1 MSQADK
7 THAGNAASMKVVILG
22 LIFGSITACPGPRSA
37 SIIFNNSD
45 TAIILA
51 YNMRSVARPL
61 DGKLVCPLQNDESQ
75 LPRIKLGKP
84 KGNVWIGDT
93 WEYVPGFESIQE
105 VCNVQFELDPGFS
118 ALIYSGGACS
128 DYKEFLKGAH
138 FQSTLDYLKI
148 QTQDGEIEF
157 TDWETSKHFSRVSK
171 HLCLLEIG

>member
-1 MSQADK
+1 MSQANK
-7 THAGNAASMKVVILG
+7 THAGKTVPLKVVVLG
-22 LIFGSITACPGPRSA
+22 LMFGSIAACPGPRSA

-45 TAIILA
+45 TTITLA

-75 LPRIKLGKP
+75 LPRIRLGKP

-93 WEYVPGFESIQE
+93 WEYVPGYESVQE
-105 VCNVQFELDPGFS
+105 VCDVRFDLDPGFS
-118 ALIYSGGACS
+118 AMIYSGGPCS
-128 DYKEFLKGAH
+128 DFKEFLDPAQ
-138 FQSTLDYLKI
+138 FQSTLEHLKI